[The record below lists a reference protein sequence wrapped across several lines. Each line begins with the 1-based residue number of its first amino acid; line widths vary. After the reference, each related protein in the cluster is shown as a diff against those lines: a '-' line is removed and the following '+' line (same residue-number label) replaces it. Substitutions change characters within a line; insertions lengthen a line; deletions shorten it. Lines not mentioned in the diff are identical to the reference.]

1 MKAEP
6 ALITG
11 ASSGIG
17 LELARIMAR
26 NGHPLVL
33 AARGVVELEKAAD
46 ELRNRH
52 GATVHVV
59 ASDLSRPEAPQA
71 LFDEVTRLGL
81 DIGVLVNNAGYSTYG
96 PFAEIAPTAD
106 LNMLA
111 LNVVAL
117 THLTRL
123 FLPGM
128 VARRGGR
135 VLNVAST
142 AAFQPGPYMA
152 CYYASK
158 AYVLSFSEAIGEEL
172 VGSGVTVTALCP
184 GPTATNFASR
194 AGVEGSR
201 LFSGRPTMEAR
212 QVAEM
217 GYNAT
222 MLGRPVVVPGAMN
235 ALMAY
240 SVRFAP
246 RWLVMRIVR
255 SLQAPTQR

>member
-17 LELARIMAR
+17 LALARIMAR
-26 NGHPLVL
+26 NGHTLVL
-33 AARGVVELEKAAD
+33 TARGVADLEKAAA
-46 ELRNRH
+46 ELRSQH

-71 LFDEVTRLGL
+71 LFDEVARLGL

-96 PFAEIAPTAD
+96 PFVDIDSTAD

-128 VARRGGR
+128 VARRSGR

-172 VGSGVTVTALCP
+172 AGSGVTVTTLCP
-184 GPTATNFASR
+184 GPTATNFANR
-194 AGVEGSR
+194 AGLEGSR
-201 LFSGRPTMEAR
+201 LFSGRPTMNAR
-212 QVAEM
+212 EVAEI

-222 MLGRPVVVPGAMN
+222 MLGRPVVVAGAMN
-235 ALMAY
+235 ALMAF
-240 SVRFAP
+240 SARFAP
-246 RWLVMRIVR
+246 RWLLMRIVR
-255 SLQAPTQR
+255 GLQAPAQS

>member
-17 LELARIMAR
+17 LALARIMAR
-26 NGHPLVL
+26 NGHALVL
-33 AARGVVELEKAAD
+33 TARGVADLEKAAA
-46 ELRNRH
+46 ELRSQH

-71 LFDEVTRLGL
+71 LFDEVARLGL
-81 DIGVLVNNAGYSTYG
+81 DIGILVNNAGYSTYG
-96 PFAEIAPTAD
+96 PFVDIDSTAD

-128 VARRGGR
+128 VARRSGR

-172 VGSGVTVTALCP
+172 AGSGVTVAVGRGVRVGVSIGVLVSSGVSVRVGGGVAVAADSRVQEHHDHSERP
-184 GPTATNFASR
+184 R
-194 AGVEGSR
+194 AGEQQRFEDGAAEP
-201 LFSGRPTMEAR
+201 SG
-212 QVAEM
+212 
-217 GYNAT
+217 
-222 MLGRPVVVPGAMN
+222 
-235 ALMAY
+235 
-240 SVRFAP
+240 
-246 RWLVMRIVR
+246 
-255 SLQAPTQR
+255 